1 MKQEENRG
9 LLEENL
15 RPDEETG
22 YRWPVTSHSKIW
34 RFLMNGST
42 SSMIKHSSISTGI
55 NSEEIDPLLFQTI
68 EDGKGIELVNTI
80 YKVFSQGN
88 FVKVEAIVYA
98 LTYCTCSDELEVKAK
113 AYSHVNE
120 VCDQSAQFL
129 QFIDFHE
136 KICLAKR
143 KTTGWSRGH
152 RNAVQK
158 WYQRNCPLEVAKS
171 ITKCPRYNHWTHKD
185 VLRLAHTIPENEG
198 QEVVSSF
205 IVSGLKKTLEK
216 YKNESEKKA
225 DEAQKV
231 VQFLEQ
237 AMMVRSAQDSL
248 KAIPVFKNLKLSW
261 DYIPCHLHKDP
272 QLWKDLLPF
281 LPLTVIIQNV
291 CRMAK
296 LHLFDARTDLT
307 DPGEV
312 AFFNAKATDAR
323 EVKDSGLH
331 PYNILMY
338 RELYNNA
345 IQDAKRK
352 ISWKPHPS
360 IQAGLKKCVS
370 LAIEHNLKATGK
382 RYFITIDASNS
393 MKAHIANNNHV
404 QCRVAAACMAL
415 CISRTEKKAIV
426 KGFSKELA
434 DIKIDETTTIEDIVK
449 CLEETPLGGTDCSR
463 PIIFAKGKKIKTD
476 VFIVFTDKETWS
488 GKTTPHDALCQYRKA
503 LKIPAK
509 LIVVAL
515 NAEGSTDKVVANPE
529 DRGMLDIFG
538 FSPTIPKIIS
548 NFSTYNY

>member
-1 MKQEENRG
+1 MANSAQEDKG
-9 LLEENL
+9 VLADNL
-15 RPDEETG
+15 RPDESTEFK
-22 YRWPVTSHSKIW
+22 WPVTSNSKVW
-34 RFLMNGST
+34 RFLLNGNT
-42 SSMIKHSSISTGI
+42 SSMVKHSSILTGI
-55 NSEEIDPLLFQTI
+55 NSEEIDKLLFQTI

-80 YKVFSQGN
+80 YKVFSEGTS
-88 FVKVEAIVYA
+88 VKYEAIVYA
-98 LTYCTCSDELEVKAK
+98 LTLCTCSENAEVKTK
-113 AYSHVNE
+113 AYGLVNE
-120 VCDQSAQFL
+120 ICDQSSHFL
-129 QFIDFHE
+129 QFVDFHE

-143 KTTGWSRGH
+143 KTTGWSRSH

-158 WYQRNCPLEVAKS
+158 WYQRKSPLEVAKS

-205 IVSGLKKTLEK
+205 IVAGLKKTLER
-216 YKNESEKKA
+216 YKNESEEKI

-231 VQFLEQ
+231 LQYLEQ
-237 AMMVRSAQDSL
+237 AMMVRSSQDSL
-248 KAIPVFKNLKLSW
+248 RVIAVFKKLNLSW
-261 DYIPCHLHKDP
+261 DFIPCHLHKDP
-272 QLWKDLLPF
+272 QLWKFLLPF

-296 LHLFDARTDLT
+296 LRLFDAP
-307 DPGEV
+307 DPAEV
-312 AFFNAKATDAR
+312 QFFISTAVKVQ

-331 PYNILMY
+331 PYHILMY

-345 IQDAKRK
+345 MNDAKRK
-352 ISWKPHPS
+352 ISWKPHPG
-360 IQAGLKKCVS
+360 IMAGLNKCFL
-370 LAIEHNLKATGK
+370 LAIQHNLKPTGK

-415 CISRTEKKAIV
+415 CIARTEQKVIV
-426 KGFSKELA
+426 KAFSKELT
-434 DIKIDETTTIEDIVK
+434 DIKIEETTGLDDIVK

-476 VFIVFTDKETWS
+476 VFIVFTDKETWC
-488 GKTTPHDALCQYRKA
+488 GKTTPREALCQYRKHV
-503 LKIPAK
+503 KIPAK

-515 NAEGSTDKVVANPE
+515 NAEGTTEKVVADPE

-538 FSPTIPKIIS
+538 FSPSIPNIIS
-548 NFSTYNY
+548 NFASYNY